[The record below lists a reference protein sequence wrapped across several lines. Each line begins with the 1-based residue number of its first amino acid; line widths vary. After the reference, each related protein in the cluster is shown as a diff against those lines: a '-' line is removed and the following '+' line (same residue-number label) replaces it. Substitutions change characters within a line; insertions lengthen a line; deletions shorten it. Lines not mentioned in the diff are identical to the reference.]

1 MKYPTLTLMIINNN
15 IVSYKYYLG
24 MMILPSLLPCLHCN
38 PSRMSKCDNVINRK
52 FPKIAS
58 KLKVSFTFTCM
69 FTHKQA

>member
-1 MKYPTLTLMIINNN
+1 
-15 IVSYKYYLG
+15 

-58 KLKVSFTFTCM
+58 KLKVSFTLTCM